1 MIFLPDRYALTAD
14 SQDVRKSFL
23 AAWKTLNR
31 EAPHFGAT
39 SHGDSERWWSD
50 LVHGTMKGCKKI
62 IDCLKQ
68 QPLLIVFLV
77 FTCSRKAVR
86 S

>member
-1 MIFLPDRYALTAD
+1 MCLNLIFILKSGGKPRHSTISVIFHPDRYALTTD

-23 AAWKTLNR
+23 AAWKKLNR

-50 LVHGTMKGCKKI
+50 LVHGTMKGCQKI
-62 IDCLKQ
+62 ID
-68 QPLLIVFLV
+68 FL
-77 FTCSRKAVR
+77 
-86 S
+86 